1 MPVYRYKAIDSK
13 GRTSSG
19 TSDARSREALAVLLE
34 EQGLFLM
41 EARAALDGEDSRPA
55 PKPRAEE
62 RKPEAAP
69 EERQAG
75 AGDTVSLKE
84 VAVFT
89 SQLAVMLRTALPILE
104 SLDMLARQSANPV
117 FRSVVS
123 QVSRGIRSG
132 QPLSK
137 CFGRYPRAFD
147 DVYISLLSAGE
158 ASGRLDIMLDRLAA
172 YLDFRLQLKEKVRA
186 ALIYPSIVVLT
197 AAAVVAFMVIFVL
210 PTFMEVFTQFDI
222 ALPLP
227 TRALI
232 FASGVIRDRWYLLL
246 GLGVAAAWYAGS
258 WAADPDHA
266 RTIDELK
273 LRIPI
278 AGRMTRNIVMTRVLR
293 TLASLTESGIPI
305 IKSLEISRAAAGNAV
320 FEELLDEVIKDV
332 REGRGISPAL
342 ARSPLV
348 PPTVAGMVAT
358 GEKTGNLPEVVNK
371 VAGFY
376 EAETD
381 TAIKELFSAI
391 EPVFVV
397 GLALLVGG
405 IAVSVLLPMFDLAS
419 GIQ

>member
-1 MPVYRYKAIDSK
+1 MPRYRYKAIDSK

-41 EARAALDGEDSRPA
+41 EARPVFGEEEKKPA
-55 PKPRAEE
+55 PRQPQEE
-62 RKPEAAP
+62 KQPEKQ
-69 EERQAG
+69 EEGRQAG

-117 FRSVVS
+117 FRSIIS
-123 QVSRGIRSG
+123 QVGRAVRSG

-137 CFGRYPRAFD
+137 CFGRYPRVFD
-147 DVYISLLSAGE
+147 DVYVSLLSAGE

-197 AAAVVAFMVIFVL
+197 ATAVVGFMVVFVL

-232 FASGVIRDRWYLLL
+232 FVSGVIRDRWYLLL
-246 GLGVAAAWYAGS
+246 GAGLAAAWYAGS
-258 WAADPDHA
+258 WASDKENSRALDA
-266 RTIDELK
+266 LK
-273 LRIPI
+273 LRVPI

-305 IKSLEISRAAAGNAV
+305 LKSLEISRAAAGNAV
-320 FEELLDEVIKDV
+320 FEELLDEVMKDV

-342 ARSPLV
+342 ARSALV

-391 EPVFVV
+391 EPIFVV